1 MTALRETIPDE
12 PRLLA
17 RKAIL
22 AISEEPPAEF
32 LTIADAPYAIAPSEF
47 SFDSFTS
54 AASAAVQEDIK
65 LNKIIYK
72 LVPRKV
78 SEEEFWRLYF
88 SKVLYIIDSVKEHG
102 VYPPPPPPPPP
113 PPAAAPTADEAFA
126 ARTPKKATTVSTILL
141 SNPNETC
148 LVM

>member
-1 MTALRETIPDE
+1 M
-12 PRLLA
+12 
-17 RKAIL
+17 
-22 AISEEPPAEF
+22 
-32 LTIADAPYAIAPSEF
+32 IADAPYVIPQSEF

-88 SKVLYIIDSVKEHG
+88 SKVLYVINSVKEHG

-113 PPAAAPTADEAFA
+113 AAAPAADAEAFA
-126 ARTPKKATTVSTILL
+126 ARTPKKAAASSLLL
-141 SNPNETC
+141 SDPAQSC